1 MIGNVIIG
9 QSGGPSSVI
18 NSSLAGVYKTARE
31 NGLTVYGMLHGI
43 QGLLEERYVDLST
56 QIKSDLDV
64 ELLKRTPS
72 AFLGSCRY
80 KLPDVEDKPEVYE
93 KLFAILA
100 KMNIGFFFYNG
111 GNDSMDTTKKLAAYG
126 EKIGSPIRFVGVP
139 KTIDNDLAVTDH
151 TPGFGSAAKYIGA
164 TVKELVRD
172 GLVYDQK
179 MVTVV
184 EVMGRNAG
192 WLTAATILAKAE
204 DNPGPDMIFLPE
216 NVFDVDNFISKIEN
230 IQKTKKAILVAV
242 SEGVK
247 TKNGK
252 YLFEQEDDHMTTTD
266 AFGHKQLGGT
276 ADFLSQMIIREIGC
290 KTRTVELSSLQRC
303 AAHFASLTD
312 VDEAFS
318 VGAAAVHAA
327 LQGHTGCM
335 VILKRVNDDPY
346 HCVTD
351 LYDVSKIANVERTI
365 PLDWIDLDKNMVTDD
380 FAKYAN
386 PLIFGEI
393 APVMVNGMPRHLQL
407 DLSKK

>member
-1 MIGNVIIG
+1 MTGNVIIG

-18 NSSLAGVYKTARE
+18 NASLAGVFKASKD

-56 QIKSDLDV
+56 QIKNELDL

-80 KLPDVEDKPEVYE
+80 KLPNVEDKPEVYE
-93 KLFAILA
+93 KLFSIL
-100 KMNIGFFFYNG
+100 KKLNISYFFYNG

-126 EKIGSPIRFVGVP
+126 EKIGSPIRFIGVP

-179 MVTVV
+179 MVTVI

-192 WLTAATILAKAE
+192 WLTAAAALAKSE

-216 NVFDVDNFISKIEN
+216 NVFDTDTFIDKIETA
-230 IQKTKKAILVAV
+230 QKTKKAICVAV

-247 TKNGK
+247 TKSGK
-252 YLFEQEDDHMTTTD
+252 YLFEQDEDFVTTTD

-276 ADFLSQMIIREIGC
+276 ADYLTQMIMREIGC

-318 VGAAAVHAA
+318 VGAAAVKAA
-327 LQGHTGCM
+327 MDGHTGCM
-335 VILKRVNDDPY
+335 IILKRVNDEPY

-351 LYDVSKIANVERTI
+351 MYDVSKIANVEKTI
-365 PLDWIDLDKNMVTDD
+365 PLDWIDLKNNTVTED
-380 FAKYAN
+380 FVKYAT

-393 APVMVNGMPRHLQL
+393 APVIVNGMPRHLQL
-407 DLSKK
+407 SL